1 MTTMWLASAA
11 VLAMMMTPGERVGAQ
26 DSGIAIGSAAPGA
39 AVETLDGKPADLSQY
54 VGKQP
59 VLFQF
64 WATWCPNCKALEPR
78 IEAAMKKYGDKMK
91 FVAVAVSVNQ
101 SVERVKAYK
110 EKHGMSQD
118 ILADVKS
125 NFTGDRKCIA
135 VFGEPIDLAPLRG
148 MSNRLASHKR
158 IADRLLE
165 RIYSLGEEER
175 AIRGRLGLAIGA
187 T

>member
-11 VLAMMMTPGERVGAQ
+11 VLAMMMTPGQRVGAQ
-26 DSGIAIGSAAPGA
+26 DSGIAIGSVAPGA

-118 ILADVKS
+118 IVW
-125 NFTGDRKCIA
+125 DRKGFAADAYQVPATSYIVLVNAKGKVVYTGVGADQDIDGA
-135 VFGEPIDLAPLRG
+135 VRKA
-148 MSNRLASHKR
+148 M
-158 IADRLLE
+158 
-165 RIYSLGEEER
+165 
-175 AIRGRLGLAIGA
+175 
-187 T
+187 

>member
-1 MTTMWLASAA
+1 M
-11 VLAMMMTPGERVGAQ
+11 
-26 DSGIAIGSAAPGA
+26 
-39 AVETLDGKPADLSQY
+39 ETLDGKPADLSQY

-118 ILADVKS
+118 IVW
-125 NFTGDRKCIA
+125 DRKGFAADAYQVPATSYIVLVNAKGKVVYTGVGADQDIDGA
-135 VFGEPIDLAPLRG
+135 VRKA
-148 MSNRLASHKR
+148 M
-158 IADRLLE
+158 
-165 RIYSLGEEER
+165 
-175 AIRGRLGLAIGA
+175 
-187 T
+187 

>member
-1 MTTMWLASAA
+1 MRKMWLASAA
-11 VLAMMMTPGERVGAQ
+11 VLAMMMTSGRCVGAQ

-39 AVETLDGKPADLSQY
+39 AVETLDGRPTDLSQY

-64 WATWCPNCKALEPR
+64 WATWCPNCKALEPK

-118 ILADVKS
+118 IVW
-125 NFTGDRKCIA
+125 DRKGFA
-135 VFGEPIDLAPLRG
+135 VDAYEVPATSYIVMVNAKGKVVYTGVGADQDIDAAVKKA
-148 MSNRLASHKR
+148 M
-158 IADRLLE
+158 
-165 RIYSLGEEER
+165 
-175 AIRGRLGLAIGA
+175 
-187 T
+187 